1 MIDKMA
7 LSNKATQLRRRLGE
21 DESSPVDIFKI
32 VQAIE
37 KLTFVFYPFGKN
49 ISGICYKRNSSN
61 VIVINSDMSVGRQ
74 RFSLAH
80 ELYHLYFDDL
90 NKNQISMISIG
101 NGDENEKKADQFASY
116 FLIPS
121 SSLDELVEKIKK
133 KGNKVQLTVE
143 DVIKVE
149 QYYGVSH
156 KAMLYRLLNDGY
168 IQNEQIKDM
177 ETGVIETAAKLGYD
191 TTIYRPSPENK
202 NKVVFGHYIT
212 ASEKLLE
219 IERIS
224 QGKYEE
230 LLLDAFRDDIVY
242 GIDEEEEPP
251 LD

>member
-1 MIDKMA
+1 M
-7 LSNKATQLRRRLGE
+7 
-21 DESSPVDIFKI
+21 
-32 VQAIE
+32 
-37 KLTFVFYPFGKN
+37 
-49 ISGICYKRNSSN
+49 
-61 VIVINSDMSVGRQ
+61 
-74 RFSLAH
+74 
-80 ELYHLYFDDL
+80 
-90 NKNQISMISIG
+90 
-101 NGDENEKKADQFASY
+101 
-116 FLIPS
+116 
-121 SSLDELVEKIKK
+121 EKIKK

-224 QGKYEE
+224 QGKYEG